1 MTISMI
7 DKAAEHIKER
17 IASAP
22 ETGKTYLVAIDGRCA
37 SGKTTL
43 AALLQ
48 KQIQDCYV
56 VHMDHFFLREE
67 QRTKERLE
75 IPGGNV
81 DHERVLADV
90 LQPLKAGKAAQ
101 YRVYDCGKKALGE
114 SVRIMPGGVVIVE
127 GSYSC
132 HPALQSYY
140 DLCIFLTTD
149 KEEQMN
155 RIQKRNGPT
164 AAEIFRSK
172 WIPLEEMYFSA
183 YQINKRC
190 DMQFET

>member
-1 MTISMI
+1 MI
-7 DKAAEHIKER
+7 DKAAEHITER

-75 IPGGNV
+75 TPGGNV

-90 LQPLKAGKAAQ
+90 LQPL
-101 YRVYDCGKKALGE
+101 
-114 SVRIMPGGVVIVE
+114 
-127 GSYSC
+127 
-132 HPALQSYY
+132 
-140 DLCIFLTTD
+140 
-149 KEEQMN
+149 
-155 RIQKRNGPT
+155 
-164 AAEIFRSK
+164 
-172 WIPLEEMYFSA
+172 
-183 YQINKRC
+183 
-190 DMQFET
+190 

>member
-7 DKAAEHIKER
+7 DKAAEHITER

-90 LQPLKAGKAAQ
+90 LQPLKAGKEAQ

-114 SVRIMPGGVVIVE
+114 SVRIMPGSIVIVE

-132 HPALQSYY
+132 HPALQACY
-140 DLCIFLTTD
+140 DLRIFLTTD